1 MTEPHEPQPENAP
14 PSDLPAPG
22 QAASTPG
29 SAEDDRRTIGLFGAT
44 SIGVGAIVGGGI
56 LALAGVAFAAAGP
69 AAIVAFVLNGVIAF
83 LTVLTFAEL
92 SARFPQSGGTYT
104 FAKRVLSVRAA
115 FTLGWIVFFASV
127 VAGVLYALGFAE
139 YAVVGLVQVW
149 PDMPAWLQGRA
160 GALALA
166 AAAVAFYTVTLA
178 RSPGSGGNWATIGKV
193 VVFAVLIAAGL
204 AVLVGRPME
213 GVADKLIPF
222 APHGLPG
229 IFAAMGF
236 SFIAFQGFDLIAAA
250 GGEVKNPG
258 RTIPRA
264 MLLSVSIAMVVYL
277 PLLLIIATVGVP
289 AGGSVASLA
298 EEAPATLVA
307 VAAQGFLGDVGF
319 WLVVVAA
326 LLSMLSALQ
335 ANLYAA
341 SRIAFSMA
349 RDRTLPGRL
358 GVLTGSGVPVPAL
371 LAAAALML
379 LTMLA
384 LPDVAAAGAAAG
396 LIFLTVFTFA
406 HGIGLLARGRSGD
419 HPLPFK
425 TPLYPAVPI
434 AGGILCAV
442 LAVFQGVVVPVAGV
456 IVLVWVLL
464 GIGIYLWLFAQEARM
479 VDAMAEARDPSLV
492 TMRGRSPLVLAPI
505 ANPANAEAMVA
516 VASAL
521 APQRMGRVLL
531 LNVVTRAQ
539 HADGVQVLSNAQRVL
554 GQSLAAALE
563 AGYAPEA
570 LTTLA
575 EDPWDEIARVART
588 HDCESLLLGLA
599 RVEAEDTRAQVNR
612 LISRVDS
619 DVVVLRAPPAWHLE
633 EVREVLV
640 PIAGRG
646 HHETLRA
653 RLLGTLAR
661 TSDARVTYLRVVPS
675 ATTEASI
682 ARTRRSLERFANT
695 GREATDFGAY
705 QAVVVPHDDPLR
717 AIAERAAGADLMV
730 LGLERASRQQK
741 AIGDFSR
748 NLVAATPESCAVV
761 LMSGKG

>member
-1 MTEPHEPQPENAP
+1 MPDAAP
-14 PSDLPAPG
+14 TPTTTLATSDSPG
-22 QAASTPG
+22 D
-29 SAEDDRRTIGLFGAT
+29 ERRTIGLFGAT

-69 AAIVAFVLNGVIAF
+69 SAIVAFMLNGVIAY

-115 FTLGWIVFFASV
+115 FTLGWIVFFASI

-139 YAVVGLVQVW
+139 YARVGLAEVW
-149 PDMPAWLQGRA
+149 PSLPGWLAARP
-160 GALALA
+160 GALLLA
-166 AAAVAFYTVTLA
+166 AAAIAFYTVTLA

-193 VVFAVLIAAGL
+193 AAFAVLIAAGL
-204 AVLVGRPME
+204 AVLFGRPT
-213 GVADKLIPF
+213 GDVVDKLVPF
-222 APHGLPG
+222 APGGLAG

-250 GGEVKNPG
+250 GGEIKDPG

-264 MLLSVSIAMVVYL
+264 MLLSVTIAMVVYL
-277 PLLLIIATVGVP
+277 PLLVIIATVGVP
-289 AGGSVASLA
+289 AGQSVSAIATAS
-298 EEAPATLVA
+298 PATLVA
-307 VAAQGFLGDVGF
+307 VAAQNFLGALGF

-358 GVLTGSGVPVPAL
+358 GVLTDKGIPVQAL
-371 LAAAALML
+371 LGSMALML
-379 LTMLA
+379 VTMLV

-396 LIFLTVFTFA
+396 LIFLVVFTLA
-406 HGIGLLARGRSGD
+406 HAIGLLARGRASER
-419 HPLPFK
+419 PLPFK
-425 TPLYPAVPI
+425 TPFFPVVPI
-434 AGGILCAV
+434 VGGILCAV
-442 LAVFQGVVVPVAGV
+442 LAVFQGVVVPVAGM

-464 GIGIYLWLFAQEARM
+464 GLGIYLWLFARDASL
-479 VDAMAEARDPSLV
+479 VDALTEARDPTLV

-505 ANPANAEAMVA
+505 ANPGNAEAMVA

-521 APQRMGRVLL
+521 APRQMGRVLL
-531 LNVVTRAQ
+531 LNVVTRFGSDPATRL
-539 HADGVQVLSNAQRVL
+539 ANAQEVL
-554 GQSLAAALE
+554 HQSLASALE

-575 EDPWDEIARVART
+575 EDAWDEIARVAQV

-599 RVEAEDTRAQVNR
+599 HLDREDTREQVNR
-612 LISRVDS
+612 LISAVDS
-619 DVVVLRAPPAWHLE
+619 DVVILRAQPGWRLE
-633 EVREVLV
+633 QVREVLI

-646 HHETLRA
+646 HHDTLRA
-653 RLLGTLAR
+653 RLLGTIAR
-661 TSDARVTYLRVVPS
+661 TSDARITYLRIVPAS
-675 ATTEASI
+675 TTDASLARTQRSLDRFAATTQA
-682 ARTRRSLERFANT
+682 A
-695 GREATDFGAY
+695 GDFGAY
-705 QAVVVPHDDPLR
+705 RAVVVRSDDVFATLS
-717 AIAERAAGADLMV
+717 ERAADYDLMV
-730 LGLERASRQQK
+730 VGLQRVSRQEK
-741 AIGDFSR
+741 AIGDFPR
-748 NLVAATPESCAVV
+748 RLVAATPPSCAIV

>member
-1 MTEPHEPQPENAP
+1 MGGA
-14 PSDLPAPG
+14 G
-22 QAASTPG
+22 TPG
-29 SAEDDRRTIGLFGAT
+29 PADPSGGPPEGTDAAAGGELRTIGLFGAT

-69 AAIVAFVLNGVIAF
+69 AAILAFILNGVIAY

-115 FTLGWIVFFASV
+115 FTLGWIVFFASI

-139 YAVVGLVQVW
+139 YAVVGLVEVW
-149 PDMPAWLQGRA
+149 PGAPGWLQARS
-160 GALALA
+160 GALLLA
-166 AAAVAFYTVTLA
+166 AASIGFYTLTLA
-178 RSPGSGGNWATIGKV
+178 RSPGSGGNWATVGKV
-193 VVFAVLIAAGL
+193 AVFAVLIAAGL
-204 AVLVGRPME
+204 AVLFGRPME
-213 GVADKLIPF
+213 GVADKLMPF
-222 APHGLPG
+222 APTGLGG

-250 GGEVKNPG
+250 GGEVKDPG

-264 MLLSVSIAMVVYL
+264 MLLSVTLAMIVYL
-277 PLLLIIATVGVP
+277 PLLVIIATVGVP
-289 AGGSVASLA
+289 AGQTVTSLA
-298 EEAPATLVA
+298 EGSPATLVA
-307 VAAQGFLGDVGF
+307 VAAQNFLGDVGF

-349 RDRTLPGRL
+349 RDSTLPRRL
-358 GVLTGSGVPVPAL
+358 GVLSGRNVPVAAL
-371 LAAAALML
+371 LASAALML
-379 LTMLA
+379 VTMLA
-384 LPDVAAAGAAAG
+384 LPNVAAAGAAAG
-396 LIFLTVFTFA
+396 LIFLTVFTLA
-406 HGIGLLARGRSGD
+406 HGIGLLARGRASD
-419 HPLPFK
+419 RPLPFR
-425 TPLYPAVPI
+425 TPFFPAVPI

-442 LAVFQGVVVPVAGV
+442 LAVFQGVVVPVAGM

-464 GIGIYLWLFAQEARM
+464 GVGIYLWLFAREARM

-531 LNVVTRAQ
+531 LNVVTRPD
-539 HADGVQVLSNAQRVL
+539 ADVGRPSLENAQQVL
-554 GQSLAAALE
+554 GQSLATALQ

-575 EDPWDEIARVART
+575 ADPWEEIARVART

-612 LISRVDS
+612 LISRVES
-619 DVVVLRAPPAWHLE
+619 DVVVLRAPAGWRLE
-633 EVREVLV
+633 RVTDVLV

-675 ATTEASI
+675 ATTDASL
-682 ARTRRSLERFANT
+682 ARAERSLHRFANT
-695 GREATDFGAY
+695 GREADDFGAY
-705 QAVVVPHDDPLR
+705 EALVLRSDDPLR
-717 AIAERAAGADLMV
+717 AIADRAAASDLMV
-730 LGLERASRQQK
+730 LGLERVSRQQK
-741 AIGDFSR
+741 AIGEFSR
-748 NLVAATPESCAVV
+748 NLVAATPDSCAVV